1 VTYLLRAAILVLV
14 LAATASAEPT
24 ARVVLVDPDPEL
36 QRAVAT
42 ALAPWRLEL
51 IVDPT
56 PVDAGT
62 VSERADAQSARF
74 VVWREGSDLIVFD
87 RDRGEAEHRE
97 ASTGALDPVAAA
109 AAALT
114 VKTLMRLPPEPPPE
128 PEPEPPVVLPVEP
141 PGGPEVRVQAGFIT
155 RIARGSETDLGAR
168 FVGAALVRPWA
179 DAGWRFGLAGDVG
192 TTATIQQ
199 SGFKGS
205 WSDWAVLAVA
215 SWTHLRGTIEIEPYL
230 AAGITRSTFVGD
242 EMMIARDESELL
254 AAVRGGVWVRWR
266 RGMWSLGGVAGVD
279 AVPGT
284 PTYTKTNNDSLIYE
298 VPSFGAVIGIVIA
311 ADLGR

>member
-1 VTYLLRAAILVLV
+1 VTHLLRAAILVLA

-24 ARVVLVDPDPEL
+24 ARVVLVDSDPEL
-36 QRAVAT
+36 QRAITT

-56 PVDAGT
+56 PVDAES
-62 VSERADAQSARF
+62 VSERADARSARF

-114 VKTLMRLPPEPPPE
+114 VKTLMRLPPPE
-128 PEPEPPVVLPVEP
+128 PVVVPPVEP
-141 PGGPEVRVQAGFIT
+141 PSGPEVRVQAGFIT
-155 RIARGSETDLGAR
+155 RLVHGSETDLGAR

-179 DAGWRFGLAGDVG
+179 DGGWRFGLAGDIG
-192 TTATIQQ
+192 TTTDIQQ
-199 SGFKGS
+199 SGFKGT

-215 SWTHLRGTIEIEPYL
+215 SWTHLRGNIEVEPYL
-230 AAGITRSTFVGD
+230 AAGITRSTFVGN
-242 EMMIARDESELL
+242 EMMISRDESALL
-254 AAVRGGVWVRWR
+254 AALRGGLWVRWR
-266 RGMWSLGGVAGVD
+266 HGMWSLGGVAGLD

-298 VPSFGAVIGIVIA
+298 VPSLGAVIGIVIA